1 MRISILIS
9 VFKGLTYLLRRFLFW
24 SWREPEIHVIL
35 KLKKKKKKIDVQYD
49 TSRFWCSKGVSLAK
63 RFISQYQRLIK
74 VLKQYSIMDASHCNV
89 PNKRM
94 LLRTIHHSQFNHA
107 CFALRTICNCAQLSD
122 YGSF

>member
-1 MRISILIS
+1 
-9 VFKGLTYLLRRFLFW
+9 
-24 SWREPEIHVIL
+24 
-35 KLKKKKKKIDVQYD
+35 
-49 TSRFWCSKGVSLAK
+49 
-63 RFISQYQRLIK
+63 
-74 VLKQYSIMDASHCNV
+74 MDASHCNM